1 MYKYM
6 SLSRAAR
13 LVGVKRGT
21 LQKRIQ
27 AGEIK
32 TFEGELLIEDL
43 LRAYPDADLEDSTML
58 EHTRKIKDRAVGRIY
73 TDNAVLPSS
82 ETLNARVQQLGAE
95 LAAIRAQNEHYASL
109 IARLKEKLQ
118 QGGSTDNESLGRWLD
133 QQLDPAAAP
142 VQPAT
147 SKLVANDTLLR
158 LMTAHVRILPSGHD
172 FFVEGASSL
181 LEAGLRAG
189 LALDYACSNGNCG
202 KCKARLLSGEI
213 EKIRNHDYALSET
226 EKTGNAF
233 LMCCNAAVT
242 DVVIEAVEAHGVEDI
257 PRQQIDTRVR
267 KIEFPNDHVALLHLK
282 TPRTNRLRFLA
293 GQYASLQADGDAQA
307 TDVSIASCPCDDMNL
322 HFQIPRNDSPLSQHV
337 FNDLKTGDT
346 LHLQGPAG
354 DFVLDE
360 ESFNSLAF
368 ICCNTGFAPV
378 KSLIEHAMALDIAE
392 NIHLFWITADAED
405 RYLDN
410 LCRSWDD
417 ALDNFYFHPIDSSLA
432 NAGEAGAESKNVMD
446 IILQQLEQPAG
457 YDFYIAGNTA
467 IIGTCRASLLE
478 RGVAESQLKIDNL
491 NHE

>member
-13 LVGVKRGT
+13 LVGVKRGA

-43 LRAYPDADLEDSTML
+43 LRAYPDTELEDSTML
-58 EHTRKIKDRAVGRIY
+58 EHTNRIKDRAVGRIY
-73 TDNAVLPSS
+73 TENAVLPSS
-82 ETLNARVQQLGAE
+82 ETLNARVQQLAQE
-95 LAAIRAQNEHYASL
+95 LAAIRQQNEQYAEL
-109 IARLKEKLQ
+109 IAQLKEKLQ
-118 QGGSTDNESLGRWLD
+118 QADNIDSTQLRQWLD
-133 QQLDPAAAP
+133 QQLEQPAT
-142 VQPAT
+142 VQPAA

-202 KCKARLLSGEI
+202 KCKARLVSGEI
-213 EKIRNHDYALSET
+213 EKIRNHDYVLSEA
-226 EKTGNAF
+226 EKANNEF

-257 PRQQIDTRVR
+257 PQQSIDTKVK
-267 KIEFPNDHVALLHLK
+267 KIQFPNDHVSLLHLK

-293 GQYASLQADGDAQA
+293 GQYASLRGDNEQQA
-307 TDVSIASCPCDDMNL
+307 TDMSIASCPCDDMNL
-322 HFQIPRNDSPLSQHV
+322 HFQIPRDHSELSQHV
-337 FNDLKTGDT
+337 FNNLKPGDVI
-346 LHLQGPAG
+346 HLRGPAG

-368 ICCNTGFAPV
+368 ICCNTGFAPA

-392 NIHLFWITADAED
+392 SIHLFWITADAED

-417 ALDNFYFHPIDSSLA
+417 ALDNFHFHPIDSSLA
-432 NAGEAGAESKNVMD
+432 NASESGAESYNVMD
-446 IILQQLEQPAG
+446 IILQKLDHPKD
-457 YDFYIAGNTA
+457 YDFYVAGNTA
-467 IIGTCRASLLE
+467 IIGACKASLLE
-478 RGVAESQLKIDNL
+478 RGVSESQLKVDNL